1 MREQGEL
8 EKEANSMH
16 VGLKVT
22 ESEQERED
30 NLHVYVQKCRTLEP
44 EVKNVN
50 KKGTNSLA

>member
-1 MREQGEL
+1 MWERGEL